1 MSNILLQILED
12 GVLTD
17 SQGRQASFANT
28 VLILTSNVGAREITE
43 KNRLGFEGA
52 EISAE
57 EENKRI
63 RTDVKRE
70 LKKHFRPELLGRIDE
85 VIVFGLLDK
94 ARLEALAEKL
104 LGELRDRAA
113 AMEISV
119 EFAPDAV
126 KLLAGSED
134 RHQGARMLRH
144 EITEKV
150 ENLLSEKIISGE
162 IKAGDSVILTAD
174 GGDFRF
180 AERQT
185 TQ

>member
-1 MSNILLQILED
+1 M
-12 GVLTD
+12 
-17 SQGRQASFANT
+17 
-28 VLILTSNVGAREITE
+28 GAREITE

-119 EFAPDAV
+119 EFAPEAV

-185 TQ
+185 TG